1 MEKNFYL
8 MVKVQPFNAG
18 AICIEGSLNVTP
30 STQKELEDLRDAM
43 YSKLLDLRYLVLI
56 NPDTSAE
63 MWVPGSV
70 IQNSAVTFQVVHRDQ
85 IIPSSIPH

>member
-8 MVKVQPFNAG
+8 MVNIQPINTDRATIVG
-18 AICIEGSLNVTP
+18 ALNVHP
-30 STQKELEDLRDAM
+30 SAKEELEALRDSM

-56 NPDTSAE
+56 NNVTSTE

-70 IQNSAVTFQVVHRDQ
+70 IQNSVVSFQVMQR
-85 IIPSSIPH
+85 PEA